1 VGLVFLMALVRQR
14 VLDIVQQALEA
25 AQRTQRKDFL
35 LVLERTD

>member
-25 AQRTQRKDFL
+25 AQQTQQKDFL